1 MEKNEG
7 LLVFGGM
14 ARWDGLDLFGPNYTS
29 VAYRRKG
36 EIHIKIKPSVLRRP
50 TTPAVQRVS
59 RWPVIRSF
67 FLWGRVFAQVF
78 GSIWSL
84 LFFAA
89 TLAVLWLFVSLMQ
102 LGSGVGAVGGIFAF
116 FAAFPILPVLLLFFA
131 AMKLTPIGRYH
142 GAEHKAVAA
151 YETYGE
157 VTLQN
162 ARNSS
167 RIHPR
172 CGTNILLYIILA
184 PLLDPLIAWWGYAI
198 LQFILISEAWFVF
211 GKTRPSIAVG
221 NFLQR
226 YFTTTE
232 PRRSQLE
239 VAVEAIN
246 RLLRA
251 EEGGG
256 VTLLGAGCEGGTL
269 TNHSQSCTSTGLF
282 GEETVTCSGS
292 AGSVRGS
299 VGFEF
304 GGGDE
309 GVDGADPPSA
319 PPSAGGGGG

>member
-1 MEKNEG
+1 VAKDVAMEKNEG
-7 LLVFGGM
+7 RLLFGGM

-36 EIHIKIKPSVLRRP
+36 EIHIKIEPSVLRWP
-50 TTPAVQRVS
+50 TNPAVQRVS

-102 LGSGVGAVGGIFAF
+102 LGSGAGVLGGVFAF
-116 FAAFPILPVLLLFFA
+116 FAAFPILPILLIFFA
-131 AMKLTPIGRYH
+131 AMKFTPIGRYH

-151 YETYGE
+151 YERYGE

-184 PLLDPLIAWWGYAI
+184 ALLDPLIAWWGYAI

-211 GKTRPSIAVG
+211 GMTRPSIAVG

-226 YFTTTE
+226 YLTTTE
-232 PRRSQLE
+232 PRRYQLE
-239 VAVEAIN
+239 VAVESLN
-246 RLLRA
+246 RLLQA
-251 EEGGG
+251 EEEREIDE
-256 VTLLGAGCEGGTL
+256 A
-269 TNHSQSCTSTGLF
+269 
-282 GEETVTCSGS
+282 
-292 AGSVRGS
+292 AVR
-299 VGFEF
+299 VK
-304 GGGDE
+304 
-309 GVDGADPPSA
+309 AKY
-319 PPSAGGGGG
+319 